1 MRSLGLFAALAL
13 LGWAPSAAA
22 QQSRLEQARQEIER
36 LIAESGAAVVGVA
49 VYDTQT
55 KQTLLINERENF
67 QAASTMNLPVMME
80 VFRLI
85 KARKLSPNDPIEVKN
100 KFYSIVDG
108 SEYRLSKDN
117 DSDEELYRRVGQM
130 MTIAELVDHMI
141 TWNSNLA
148 TNLLLEK
155 VGAENIQRLMR
166 QLGAQDLQVLCGVED
181 AKASRAGKNNTVTAY
196 DLMLLL
202 RLLAEKKFLD
212 SRACQQMIEILS
224 TQQRGGGIPA
234 GLPAATRVAH
244 QTGSLNKISHDAAI
258 VYAPGRKPYVIVLLT
273 SGIASQ
279 RRAERLIAD
288 ISRAVYQALAAVAFK
303 KTF

>member
-1 MRSLGLFAALAL
+1 MRLLGLFAALAL
-13 LGWAPSAAA
+13 LGWLPSAM
-22 QQSRLEQARQEIER
+22 QQQRLEQAKQEIER
-36 LIAESGAAVVGVA
+36 LIAESGATVVGVA

-55 KQTLLINERENF
+55 RQTLLINERENF
-67 QAASTMNLPVMME
+67 QAASTLNLPVMME

-117 DSDEELYRRVGQM
+117 DSDEEVYRRVGQT
-130 MTIAELVDHMI
+130 MTIAELVDHMV

-148 TNLLLEK
+148 TNLLLER
-155 VGAENIQRLMR
+155 VGVENVQRLMR
-166 QLGAQDLQVLCGVED
+166 QLGAQDLQLLCGVED
-181 AKASRAGKNNTVTAY
+181 TRASRAGKNNTVTAY

-212 SRACQQMIEILS
+212 SRACQRMIELLS
-224 TQQRGGGIPA
+224 TPQVGGGIPA

-244 QTGSLNKISHDAAI
+244 QAGSLNQINHDAAI
-258 VYAPGRKPYVIVLLT
+258 VYAPGRKPYVLVVLT
-273 SGIASQ
+273 SGIPSQ
-279 RRAERLIAD
+279 RRADRLIAD
-288 ISRAVYQALAAVAFK
+288 ISRAVYQALADVAFK
-303 KTF
+303 KVS